1 MHLQSGSRAPSVVM
15 NHAPAGNT
23 SLPGRHCNT
32 PPTNGSSTGV
42 TACNR
47 SVYILAVLL
56 MGSVACCAHLKPPP
70 YPGVDRCPGHHVLL
84 DALLVP
90 QPPVVKG
97 IAKIKVESPEETF
110 SVKELIIAQA
120 PDRLRLETLSP
131 LGQPGFYA
139 ATDGQDLFLFAP
151 SENTYYRG
159 AATPR
164 NLGLI
169 IPLRLGVED
178 MVSVIRGRVPLIA
191 YDADHLRCA
200 VEEAGYVLQL
210 KGRDENTTQV
220 LTFSRDGMRVVTSE
234 TYGREGLTCSI
245 RYADYEPAGSIVF
258 PRTIT
263 VSLPSEGTTV
273 RIHYKTVE
281 LPPEIDSSFFR
292 LSVPQGA
299 KIVPLE

>member
-1 MHLQSGSRAPSVVM
+1 
-15 NHAPAGNT
+15 
-23 SLPGRHCNT
+23 
-32 PPTNGSSTGV
+32 
-42 TACNR
+42 
-47 SVYILAVLL
+47 
-56 MGSVACCAHLKPPP
+56 
-70 YPGVDRCPGHHVLL
+70 LL

-90 QPPVVKG
+90 HPPVVKA

-178 MVSVIRGRVPLIA
+178 MVSVIRGSVPLIA

-200 VEEAGYVLQL
+200 AKEEGYVLQL
-210 KGRDENTTQV
+210 KGRVENTTQV
-220 LTFSRDGMRVVTSE
+220 LTFSRDGLRVVTSE
-234 TYGREGLTCSI
+234 TYGGEGLTCSV
-245 RYADYEPAGSIVF
+245 RYADYEPAGSSAF

-263 VSLPSEGTTV
+263 VSLPSERTTV
-273 RIHYKTVE
+273 RITYKKVE
-281 LPPEIDSSFFR
+281 FLPDIDTSLFS
-292 LSVPQGA
+292 LSAPPGA
-299 KIVPLE
+299 KIVHLE

>member
-1 MHLQSGSRAPSVVM
+1 VRACKRS
-15 NHAPAGNT
+15 AP
-23 SLPGRHCNT
+23 
-32 PPTNGSSTGV
+32 V
-42 TACNR
+42 
-47 SVYILAVLL
+47 LAVLL
-56 MGSVACCAHLKPPP
+56 LGSVVCCARLKPPSP
-70 YPGVDRCPGHHVLL
+70 YPGADRCPGHQVLL

-90 QPPVVKG
+90 PPPVVKG

-139 ATDGQDLFLFAP
+139 ATDGRDLFLFAP

-159 AATPR
+159 AAIPR

-178 MVSVIRGRVPLIA
+178 MVSVIRGSVPLIA

-200 VEEAGYVLQL
+200 ANEAGYVLQL
-210 KGRDENTTQV
+210 TGQDENTTQV
-220 LTFSRDGMRVVTSE
+220 LTFSRDGLRVVTSE
-234 TYGREGLTCSI
+234 TYGREGLTCSV
-245 RYADYEPAGSIVF
+245 RYEDYEPAGSSAF

-263 VSLPSEGTTV
+263 VSLPSERTTV
-273 RIHYKTVE
+273 RITYKKVE
-281 LPPEIDSSFFR
+281 LLPDIDSSLFS
-292 LSVPQGA
+292 LSAPPGA

>member
-1 MHLQSGSRAPSVVM
+1 
-15 NHAPAGNT
+15 
-23 SLPGRHCNT
+23 
-32 PPTNGSSTGV
+32 
-42 TACNR
+42 
-47 SVYILAVLL
+47 
-56 MGSVACCAHLKPPP
+56 
-70 YPGVDRCPGHHVLL
+70 LL
-84 DALLVP
+84 DALLVQP
-90 QPPVVKG
+90 PPVVKG

-159 AATPR
+159 AAIPR

-178 MVSVIRGRVPLIA
+178 MVSVIRGSVPLIT

-200 VEEAGYVLQL
+200 SKEEGYVLQL

-220 LTFSRDGMRVVTSE
+220 LTFSRDGLRVVTSE
-234 TYGREGLTCSI
+234 IYGREGLTCSV
-245 RYADYEPAGSIVF
+245 RYADYEPAGSIIF

-263 VSLPSEGTTV
+263 VSLPSEQTTV
-273 RIHYKTVE
+273 RITYKMVE
-281 LPPEIDSSFFR
+281 FLPYIDSSLFS
-292 LSVPQGA
+292 LSAPPGA
-299 KIVPLE
+299 KIVHLD